1 MHGPHCTIVKQCG
14 EGNVALDYLSV
25 DFIMVFVTVDLILP
39 LLIDLSMNSREIIL
53 QTIRESLADLKP
65 RPTAPP
71 KPDVWTVQNRSPE
84 ELCADFQ
91 ASLESV
97 LGEFVSCSDLGDA
110 TQKITDL
117 LKKVGA
123 KKIGVLDRELSRK
136 LAESLPATLVGP
148 LEKNFS
154 LASPD
159 DVQADVQATWDA
171 AIVSPE
177 YLLADTGSCLFAAPT
192 AFDRLLCYITPLCIV
207 VASKEMLREHLPH
220 VWPEME
226 GRFGSEATI
235 QQQLDAQTTGE
246 FLIMTGPSRTAD
258 IEKVLIL
265 GVHGPRR
272 VVVFLLEN

>member
-1 MHGPHCTIVKQCG
+1 
-14 EGNVALDYLSV
+14 
-25 DFIMVFVTVDLILP
+25 MVSVTVGLIHS
-39 LLIDLSMNSREIIL
+39 LLTNLSMNSRETIL

-65 RPTAPP
+65 RPTVPP
-71 KPDVWTVQNRSPE
+71 EPDVWAVQNRSPE
-84 ELCADFQ
+84 ELRTAFQ

-97 LGEFVSCSDLGDA
+97 LGEFVSCSDLNDA
-110 TQKITDL
+110 TQKIATL
-117 LKKVGA
+117 LKEVEA

-136 LAESLPATLVGP
+136 LAESLAGS
-148 LEKNFS
+148 LEKNFAP
-154 LASPD
+154 ASPD
-159 DVQADVQATWDA
+159 DVRSDVLATWDA

-177 YLLADTGSCLFAAPT
+177 FLLADTGSCLFAAPT

-220 VWPEME
+220 VWPEMK
-226 GRFGSEATI
+226 GRIGSEATI